1 MITNLT
7 EINMIILY
15 IILIVIG
22 IASIFVGIYAR
33 RKIAECKTA
42 EEKKLVKAK
51 WQLICGL
58 IGASAIIVAG
68 VLIFTMF

>member
-1 MITNLT
+1 MIA
-7 EINMIILY
+7 LY
-15 IILIVIG
+15 IILIAIG
-22 IASIFVGIYAR
+22 IAGIVAGIYAR
-33 RKIAECKTA
+33 KKITECET
-42 EEKKLVKAK
+42 EEDKKSVKAK